1 MKLYIH
7 VSLIRE
13 KISRQIQKK
22 SRTVVTKDE
31 IMGTELKQ
39 ILKNC
44 IFLLLCQIYMNK
56 SWTYL
61 NMVQATLLSSSCF
74 ISTSSFLLT
83 QDENFS
89 LGSNL
94 RTTWGKHFLP
104 SLWHTGHGMPYLS
117 SVKLVLLFEFQ
128 SWVGDTNLQGKMRNH
143 SQHQQWTQ

>member
-56 SWTYL
+56 SWTSL

>member
-56 SWTYL
+56 SWTSL

-104 SLWHTGHGMPYLS
+104 SL
-117 SVKLVLLFEFQ
+117 
-128 SWVGDTNLQGKMRNH
+128 
-143 SQHQQWTQ
+143 

>member
-89 LGSNL
+89 LGSNI